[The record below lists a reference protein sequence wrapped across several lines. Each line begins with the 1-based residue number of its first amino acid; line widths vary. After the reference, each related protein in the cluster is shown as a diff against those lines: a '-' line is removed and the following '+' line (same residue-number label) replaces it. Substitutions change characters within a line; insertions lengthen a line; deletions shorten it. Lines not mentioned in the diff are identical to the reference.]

1 MHPITHNAITVVGKL
16 EANLISSAPSH
27 MLFLHSSLFSNENS
41 LKEKAFFPLME
52 AILLIPYLKPM
63 RMGGYGEGDFL

>member
-1 MHPITHNAITVVGKL
+1 
-16 EANLISSAPSH
+16 

-41 LKEKAFFPLME
+41 LREKAFFPLME